1 MMEKA
6 MSFLKSTRSDRNV
19 YGKGMSPFWILF
31 IIAIITSMV
40 WIALPSSALSHS
52 VYAPIIRY
60 WAPFVIGSLLIL
72 SVITSIIKINK
83 QWEEAVIL
91 RLGKYNKNRKEGL
104 FLLIPYIDRAYI
116 RDTRTHTMDIPTQ
129 KAITKDNISVDVD
142 AVMWYRISDTNK
154 SVMNIENFE
163 FSIREFTKT
172 TLRNVI
178 GHKELDELLTEREE
192 VAITVKDLVEHTSE
206 EWGVDIERVE
216 LQDIILPDNMKRVM
230 ARQAEAERERR
241 AVVIKAEGE
250 LQASAKLMEASSKL
264 EESRYGY
271 ALRTLST
278 ISDVS
283 QDASNTMIFVPTEAL
298 SPELLAAGV
307 AAKSS
312 SKKSS

>member
-1 MMEKA
+1 M
-6 MSFLKSTRSDRNV
+6 
-19 YGKGMSPFWILF
+19 ILSL
-31 IIAIITSMV
+31 ITS
-40 WIALPSSALSHS
+40 
-52 VYAPIIRY
+52 
-60 WAPFVIGSLLIL
+60 FF
-72 SVITSIIKINK
+72 KINK
-83 QWEEAVIL
+83 QWEEAIIL
-91 RLGKYNKNRKEGL
+91 RLGKYNRIRKEGP

-116 RDTRTHTMDIPTQ
+116 RDTRTHTMDIPHQ
-129 KAITKDNISVDVD
+129 KAITKDNISVKVD
-142 AVMWYRISDTNK
+142 AVMWYKVIDTNK

-192 VAITVKDLVEHTSE
+192 VALTVKDLVEHTSV

-283 QDASNTMIFVPTEAL
+283 QDASNTVIFVPTEAL

-307 AAKSS
+307 AAKAPR
-312 SKKSS
+312 KKSP

>member
-1 MMEKA
+1 
-6 MSFLKSTRSDRNV
+6 MSFIKSTRFDRAVN
-19 YGKGMSPFWILF
+19 GKGVSPFWILF
-31 IIAIITSMV
+31 IIASIF
-40 WIALPSSALSHS
+40 WIVLSSSDLNHR
-52 VYAPIIRY
+52 VYTPIIEY
-60 WAPFVIGSLLIL
+60 WAPFVIGFLFIL
-72 SVITSIIKINK
+72 GVITSFLKINK

-104 FLLIPYIDRAYI
+104 FLLIPYVDRAYI
-116 RDTRTHTMDIPTQ
+116 RDIRTHTMDIPHQ

-142 AVMWYRISDTNK
+142 AVMWYRISNANK

-163 FSIREFTKT
+163 FSILEFTKT

-192 VAITVKDLVEHTSE
+192 VAFTVKDLVEHTSE
-206 EWGVDIERVE
+206 EWGIDIERVE

-250 LQASAKLMEASSKL
+250 LQASVKLMEASSKL

-283 QDASNTMIFVPTEAL
+283 QDASNTVIFVPTEAL

>member
-1 MMEKA
+1 M
-6 MSFLKSTRSDRNV
+6 N
-19 YGKGMSPFWILF
+19 PFWILF
-31 IIAIITSMV
+31 IIASIM
-40 WIALPSSALSHS
+40 WIVLPSSGLGNS
-52 VYAPIIRY
+52 VNTPIITY
-60 WAPFVIGSLLIL
+60 WAPFVIGFLFIL
-72 SVITSIIKINK
+72 SVIASIIKVNK

-91 RLGKYNKNRKEGL
+91 RLGKYNRIRKEGL
-104 FLLIPYIDRAYI
+104 FTLIPYIDRAYI
-116 RDTRTHTMDIPTQ
+116 RDTRTHTMDIPHQ

-142 AVMWYRISDTNK
+142 AVMWYRISDTHK
-154 SVMNIENFE
+154 SVLNIENFE

-192 VAITVKDLVEHTSE
+192 VAFTVKDLVEHVSE
-206 EWGVDIERVE
+206 EWGIDIERVE

-250 LQASAKLMEASSKL
+250 LQASVKLTEASLKL

-271 ALRTLST
+271 ALRMLST

-283 QDASNTMIFVPTEAL
+283 QDTSNTVIFVPAEAL
-298 SPELLAAGV
+298 SPELLAAGI
-307 AAKSS
+307 AAKPA
-312 SKKSS
+312 SKKPS

>member
-1 MMEKA
+1 
-6 MSFLKSTRSDRNV
+6 MSYLKSTRFDRTVNRKGVNV
-19 YGKGMSPFWILF
+19 FWALF
-31 IIAIITSMV
+31 ILASII
-40 WIALPSSALSHS
+40 WLALSS
-52 VYAPIIRY
+52 SGLSEVINTPIFEY
-60 WAPFVIGSLLIL
+60 WTPFIIGLLLIL
-72 SVITSIIKINK
+72 GVINSIVKINK

-91 RLGKYNKNRKEGL
+91 RLGKLYRIRKEGL
-104 FLLIPYIDRAYI
+104 FLLIPYIDRVYV
-116 RDTRTHTMDIPTQ
+116 RDVRTHTMDIPHQ

-142 AVMWYRISDTNK
+142 AVMWYKISDTNK
-154 SVMNIENFE
+154 SVLNIENFE

-192 VAITVKDLVEHTSE
+192 VALTVKDLVEHTSE
-206 EWGVDIERVE
+206 EWGIDIERVE
-216 LQDIILPDNMKRVM
+216 LQDIILPENMKRVM

-250 LQASAKLMEASSKL
+250 LQAASKLMEASSML
-264 EESRYGY
+264 EGSRYGY

-283 QDASNTMIFVPTEAL
+283 QDSSNTIIFVPTEAL

-307 AAKSS
+307 AAKV
-312 SKKSS
+312 KPRKSS

>member
-1 MMEKA
+1 
-6 MSFLKSTRSDRNV
+6 MSFLKSTRFDNSV
-19 YGKGMSPFWILF
+19 YGKGVSPFWMLF
-31 IIAIITSMV
+31 IIASIV
-40 WIALPSSALSHS
+40 WIAMASTGFGKSA
-52 VYAPIIRY
+52 YTPTIEY
-60 WAPFVIGSLLIL
+60 WAPFIIGFLLIL
-72 SVITSIIKINK
+72 SLITSFLKINK

-91 RLGKYNKNRKEGL
+91 RLGKFSRIRKAGL
-104 FLLIPYIDRAYI
+104 FPLIPYVDRAYI
-116 RDTRTHTMDIPTQ
+116 RDTRTHTMDIPHQ

-154 SVMNIENFE
+154 SVLKIENFE

-192 VAITVKDLVEHTSE
+192 VAFTVKDLVEHASE
-206 EWGVDIERVE
+206 EWGIDIERVE

-230 ARQAEAERERR
+230 ARQAERERR
-241 AVVIKAEGE
+241 AVIITAEGE
-250 LQASAKLMEASSKL
+250 LQASAKLMEASLKL
-264 EESRYGY
+264 EDSRYGY

-283 QDASNTMIFVPTEAL
+283 QNASNTVIFVPAEAL

-307 AAKSS
+307 AAKAARNISP
-312 SKKSS
+312 

>member
-1 MMEKA
+1 

-19 YGKGMSPFWILF
+19 DGKGMNPFWILF
-31 IIAIITSMV
+31 IIASIM
-40 WIALPSSALSHS
+40 WLALASARS
-52 VYAPIIRY
+52 VYTPIISY
-60 WAPFVIGSLLIL
+60 WAPYVIGFLFIL
-72 SVITSIIKINK
+72 SMIASFIKINK

-91 RLGKYNKNRKEGL
+91 RLGKYHRIREEGL
-104 FLLIPYIDRAYI
+104 YLLIPYVDRAYI
-116 RDTRTHTMDIPTQ
+116 RDTRTHTMDIPHQ

-142 AVMWYRISDTNK
+142 AVMWYNIHDTNK
-154 SVMNIENFE
+154 SVLNIENFE

-192 VAITVKDLVEHTSE
+192 VAFTVKDLVEHASE
-206 EWGVDIERVE
+206 EWGIDIERVE

-250 LQASAKLMEASSKL
+250 LQASVKLMEASSPL

-271 ALRTLST
+271 ALRMLST

-283 QDASNTMIFVPTEAL
+283 QDPSTTVIFVPAEAL
-298 SPELLAAGV
+298 RPELLAAGI
-307 AAKSS
+307 AAKPA

>member
-1 MMEKA
+1 
-6 MSFLKSTRSDRNV
+6 MSFFKSTRFDRAV
-19 YGKGMSPFWILF
+19 YGKGVSVFWVLF
-31 IIAIITSMV
+31 IIASIV
-40 WIALPSSALSHS
+40 WIALASSGLSHS
-52 VYAPIIRY
+52 VYTPILEY
-60 WAPFVIGSLLIL
+60 WAPYVIGFLFIL
-72 SVITSIIKINK
+72 SVIMSFIKINK

-91 RLGKYNKNRKEGL
+91 RLGKFSRIRKEGI

-116 RDTRTHTMDIPTQ
+116 RDTRTHTMDIPHQ

-142 AVMWYRISDTNK
+142 AVMWYNIHDTDK

-163 FSIREFTKT
+163 FSILEFTKT

-192 VAITVKDLVEHTSE
+192 VAFTVKDLVEHTSE
-206 EWGVDIERVE
+206 EWGIEIERVE
-216 LQDIILPDNMKRVM
+216 LQDIILPENMKRVM

-250 LQASAKLMEASSKL
+250 LQASAKLTEASSKL

-283 QDASNTMIFVPTEAL
+283 QDPSNTVIFVPTEAL
-298 SPELLAAGV
+298 SSELLAAGI
-307 AAKSS
+307 AAKAP

>member
-1 MMEKA
+1 MEL
-6 MSFLKSTRSDRNV
+6 LKSTRLDRNI
-19 YGKGMSPFWILF
+19 YRKGPSPFWSLLILT
-31 IIAIITSMV
+31 IIASML
-40 WIALPSSALSHS
+40 WIAMESGRNINY
-52 VYAPIIRY
+52 YAPIIRY
-60 WAPFVIGSLLIL
+60 LAPYVIGFLLIL
-72 SVITSIIKINK
+72 GVLASIINVNK

-91 RLGKYNKNRKEGL
+91 RLGKYHRIREAGL
-104 FLLIPYIDRAYI
+104 YLLIPYIDRAYI
-116 RDTRTHTMDIPTQ
+116 RDTRTHTMDIPHQ

-154 SVMNIENFE
+154 SVLNIENFE

-192 VAITVKDLVEHTSE
+192 VAFTVKDLVEHASE
-206 EWGVDIERVE
+206 EWGIDIERVE

-241 AVVIKAEGE
+241 AVVIMAEGE
-250 LQASAKLMEASSKL
+250 LQASVKLMEASLKL
-264 EESRYGY
+264 EDSRYGY
-271 ALRTLST
+271 ALRMLST

-283 QDASNTMIFVPTEAL
+283 QNPSNTVIFVPAEAL

-307 AAKSS
+307 AAKAD
-312 SKKSS
+312 SKKPS

>member
-1 MMEKA
+1 
-6 MSFLKSTRSDRNV
+6 MSFFKSTRFDRAV

-31 IIAIITSMV
+31 IIASMM
-40 WIALPSSALSHS
+40 WIAIASSGFRHS
-52 VYAPIIRY
+52 VYSLIIDY
-60 WAPFVIGSLLIL
+60 WAPFVVGFLLVL
-72 SVITSIIKINK
+72 GVITSFIKINK

-91 RLGKYNKNRKEGL
+91 RLGKFSRIREAGL
-104 FLLIPYIDRAYI
+104 FLLIPYMDRAYV
-116 RDTRTHTMDIPTQ
+116 RDTRTHTMDIPHQ

-142 AVMWYRISDTNK
+142 AVMWYKISDTNK
-154 SVMNIENFE
+154 SVMQIENFE

-192 VAITVKDLVEHTSE
+192 VAFTVKDLVEHASE
-206 EWGVDIERVE
+206 EWGIDIERVE

-241 AVVIKAEGE
+241 AVIIKAEGE
-250 LQASAKLMEASSKL
+250 LQASAKLMEASTKL

-283 QDASNTMIFVPTEAL
+283 QDPSNTVIFVPAEAL
-298 SPELLAAGV
+298 SPELLAAGI
-307 AAKSS
+307 AAKASG
-312 SKKSS
+312 KKPS

>member
-1 MMEKA
+1 
-6 MSFLKSTRSDRNV
+6 
-19 YGKGMSPFWILF
+19 
-31 IIAIITSMV
+31 
-40 WIALPSSALSHS
+40 
-52 VYAPIIRY
+52 
-60 WAPFVIGSLLIL
+60 
-72 SVITSIIKINK
+72 
-83 QWEEAVIL
+83 
-91 RLGKYNKNRKEGL
+91 
-104 FLLIPYIDRAYI
+104 
-116 RDTRTHTMDIPTQ
+116 MDIPHQ

-142 AVMWYRISDTNK
+142 AVMWYKIHDTNK

-192 VAITVKDLVEHTSE
+192 VAFTVKDLVEHASE
-206 EWGVDIERVE
+206 EWGIDIERVE
-216 LQDIILPDNMKRVM
+216 LQDIILPENMKRVM

-250 LQASAKLMEASSKL
+250 LQASGKLMEASSKL

-283 QDASNTMIFVPTEAL
+283 QDPSNTVIFVPTEAL
-298 SPELLAAGV
+298 SPELLAAGI
-307 AAKSS
+307 AAKAPN
-312 SKKSS
+312 KKSS

>member
-1 MMEKA
+1 MEL
-6 MSFLKSTRSDRNV
+6 LKSTRLDRNKDR
-19 YGKGMSPFWILF
+19 KGPSPFWSLF
-31 IIAIITSMV
+31 ILTIIASML
-40 WIALPSSALSHS
+40 WIALESGRNINYSP
-52 VYAPIIRY
+52 PIIRY
-60 WAPFVIGSLLIL
+60 LAPYVIGFLLIL
-72 SVITSIIKINK
+72 GVLASIINVNK
-83 QWEEAVIL
+83 QWEETVIL
-91 RLGKYNKNRKEGL
+91 RLGKYHRIRKEGL
-104 FLLIPYIDRAYI
+104 YLLIPYIDRAYI
-116 RDTRTHTMDIPTQ
+116 RDTRTHTMDIPHQ

-142 AVMWYRISDTNK
+142 AVMWYKISDTNK
-154 SVMNIENFE
+154 SVLNIENFE

-192 VAITVKDLVEHTSE
+192 VAFTVKDLVEHTSE
-206 EWGVDIERVE
+206 EWGIDIERVE

-250 LQASAKLMEASSKL
+250 LQASVKLTEASLKL

-271 ALRTLST
+271 ALRMLST

-283 QDASNTMIFVPTEAL
+283 QDTSNTVIFVPAEAL
-298 SPELLAAGV
+298 SPELLAAGM
-307 AAKSS
+307 AAKPA